1 MTLVNLW
8 CVQAI
13 HQKILSLGFQDCHA
27 KIRQVDCQETVGGAV
42 VIQVGCCS
50 ISIQVGLM
58 REVDF
63 MQAGAA
69 IMGEGRVPPNN
80 TS

>member
-1 MTLVNLW
+1 MNKLLFKFSGNMTLVNVW

-42 VIQVGCCS
+42 VIQVVIFS
-50 ISIQVGLM
+50 F
-58 REVDF
+58 RRT
-63 MQAGAA
+63 
-69 IMGEGRVPPNN
+69 RV
-80 TS
+80 T